1 MTDPKHRDYTNEEAA
16 SIITRV
22 LERQNG
28 EGGRIS
34 HDELLETARDIGV
47 TTLELEEAVVEA
59 TNLRAEIIVRGE
71 QRERAKRRLL
81 RHVVA
86 FVVLGSL
93 GFVLAARITGG
104 TWYLW
109 VLLAWSLAVA
119 LHAARVLLPSEVDRQ
134 LKARDAGRTQSIGR
148 DGKLELG
155 RGASGPLDRG

>member
-1 MTDPKHRDYTNEEAA
+1 MTDPKHREYTSEEAA

-47 TTLELEEAVVEA
+47 TTLELEESVVEA
-59 TNLRAEIIVRGE
+59 TKLRAEQIVRDE
-71 QRERAKRRLL
+71 QRQRALRRLL

-86 FVVLGSL
+86 FVVLGPL
-93 GFVLAARITGG
+93 CFVLAVRVTGG
-104 TWYLW
+104 NWYFW
-109 VLLAWSLAVA
+109 VLLAWGVGVVAHAV
-119 LHAARVLLPSEVDRQ
+119 RVLVPSEVDRN
-134 LKARDAGRTQSIGR
+134 LAARDAGQKQGVVR

-155 RGASGPLDRG
+155 GPSDRG